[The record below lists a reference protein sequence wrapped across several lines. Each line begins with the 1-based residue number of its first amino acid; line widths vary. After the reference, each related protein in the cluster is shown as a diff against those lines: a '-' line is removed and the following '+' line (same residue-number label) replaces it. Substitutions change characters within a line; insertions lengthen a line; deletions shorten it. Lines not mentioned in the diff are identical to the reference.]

1 MKHRHQQVPGFTDI
15 LEAAVE
21 ERTRSL
27 QLIVKSLERAKE
39 EISLSLAKEKEIS
52 QLKSHFV
59 SLASHEFRTPLSS
72 ILLSASLI
80 EEYYDRLNKQKI
92 LGHLSRIKNAV
103 NDLNG
108 VLNDFLSIERIESGK
123 IEAIFREFEL
133 NDLCRGVINE
143 MQALVK
149 PGQNICLESSCTEI
163 MVYLDPNLLRHCLV
177 NLLSNA
183 IKYSP
188 ENSNITISILKT
200 NNHCRI
206 SVTDHGIGIPAN
218 QQHRLFEAFF
228 RAENVTGISGTGLGL
243 NIVKRYADLM
253 NVEITCT
260 STENGGTTFNLTF
273 KLEKYAKLN

>member
-1 MKHRHQQVPGFTDI
+1 MKHRHQQAVGITDI
-15 LEAAVE
+15 LEEAVK
-21 ERTRSL
+21 ERTHSL
-27 QLIVKSLERAKE
+27 QLIVKTLETAKE

-52 QLKSHFV
+52 RLKSHFV

-80 EEYYDRLNKQKI
+80 EEYYDRLNKQKV

-123 IEAIFREFEL
+123 VEAAFREFEL
-133 NDLCRGVINE
+133 SDLCRGIVNE

-149 PGQNICLESSCTEI
+149 PGQDIRLESSSPEI

-188 ENSNITISILKT
+188 ENSK
-200 NNHCRI
+200 I
-206 SVTDHGIGIPAN
+206 SVNILQTKHQCCLSIIDHGIGIPAN
-218 QQHRLFEAFF
+218 QQYRLFEAFF
-228 RAENVTGISGTGLGL
+228 RAENVSDIPGTGLGL

-253 NVEITCT
+253 NMEIKCV
-260 STENGGTTFNLTF
+260 SNEHSGTTFTLTF
-273 KLEKYAKLN
+273 KFKNHVKLN

>member
-1 MKHRHQQVPGFTDI
+1 MKHHHQHAAGFTDM

-27 QLIVKSLERAKE
+27 QHIVKTLETAKE
-39 EISLSLAKEKEIS
+39 EVSLSLAKEKEIS
-52 QLKSHFV
+52 QLKSNFV

-80 EEYYDRLNKQKI
+80 EQYYDRLSKQQI
-92 LGHLSRIKNAV
+92 LGHLGRIKNAV
-103 NDLNG
+103 NDLSG

-123 IEAIFREFEL
+123 IEAVLRKFEI
-133 NDLCRGVINE
+133 NGLCQGVINE
-143 MQALVK
+143 MELLAK
-149 PGQNICLESSCTEI
+149 PGQQICLESSSSEI
-163 MVYLDPNLLRHCLV
+163 MVYVDPNLLHHCLV

-188 ENSNITISILKT
+188 ENSCITLGVVAADDECS
-200 NNHCRI
+200 I

-218 QQHRLFEAFF
+218 EQHKLFEAFF
-228 RAENVTGISGTGLGL
+228 RAENVADVSGTGLGL

-253 NVEITCT
+253 NMEIKYT
-260 STENGGTTFNLTF
+260 SIEHHGTTFMLIF
-273 KLEKYAKLN
+273 KNENNVNPD

>member
-1 MKHRHQQVPGFTDI
+1 MKHRHQRAAGFTDI

-27 QLIVKSLERAKE
+27 QLIVKTLETAKE
-39 EISLSLAKEKEIS
+39 EVSLSLAKEKEIS

-80 EEYYDRLNKQKI
+80 EQYYDRLNKQKI
-92 LGHLSRIKNAV
+92 LGYVSRIKNAV

-123 IEAIFREFEL
+123 VEAVFKKFEL
-133 NDLCRGVINE
+133 NDLCRSIISE

-149 PGQNICLESSCTEI
+149 PGQDIYLESSSSEI
-163 MVYLDPNLLRHCLV
+163 MVCLDPNLLRHCLV

-188 ENSNITISILKT
+188 ENSNIGICILKT
-200 NNHCRI
+200 TDECQL
-206 SVTDHGIGIPAN
+206 SVTDHGIGIPTN

-228 RAENVTGISGTGLGL
+228 RADNVIDISGTGLGL

-253 NVEITCT
+253 NIQIKYNSAEH
-260 STENGGTTFNLTF
+260 SGTTFTLVF
-273 KLEKYAKLN
+273 KQGDAC

>member
-1 MKHRHQQVPGFTDI
+1 MKHRHQQALSFTDI
-15 LEAAVE
+15 LEEAVK

-27 QLIVKSLERAKE
+27 QLIVKTLETAKE
-39 EISLSLAKEKEIS
+39 EISLSLTKEKEIS

-80 EEYYDRLNKQKI
+80 EEYYDRLDKQKV

-103 NDLNG
+103 NDLNS

-123 IEAIFREFEL
+123 IEAIPKEFEL
-133 NDLCRGVINE
+133 NELCRGVVNE
-143 MQALVK
+143 MQALAK
-149 PGQNICLESSCTEI
+149 AGQDIFLESSSSEI
-163 MVYLDPNLLRHCLV
+163 LVYLDPNLLRHCLV

-188 ENSNITISILKT
+188 ENSNITIRILKT
-200 NNHCRI
+200 NHQCCI
-206 SVTDHGIGIPAN
+206 SVTDHGIGIPTN
-218 QQHRLFEAFF
+218 QQHRLFQAFF
-228 RAENVTGISGTGLGL
+228 RAENVRDIPGTGLGL

-253 NVEITCT
+253 NMEIKC
-260 STENGGTTFNLTF
+260 SSAEHIGTTFTLTF
-273 KLEKYAKLN
+273 KPKDNAKLN